1 VSLGFGGCF
10 FGKDNDMYRKDTLSN
25 GIRVVSETLPK
36 SRSVSIGVWVKVGS
50 RHESPEIGGISHF
63 IEHLFFKGTKKR
75 TAKDIAIEMDSL
87 GGEMNAFTSQET
99 TTYYAKVVD
108 EHLPVA
114 IDILSDILL
123 GSKFDPA
130 EMEKE
135 RKVILEEIKGVED
148 TPDDY
153 IHELF
158 TNTVWPDN
166 SLGRPIL
173 GTKDTIKA
181 LKHEDIIRYI
191 DKYYCPKEIVI
202 SVAGN
207 FEHARLVE
215 LLNASF
221 GTLSRTGTPKQEVA
235 PTFTRSLFVK
245 KKQLEQVQLC
255 IGCKGLQYA
264 HEDRFVISALN
275 TVLGNSMSSRL
286 FQEVREQNALA
297 YSIYSYVTSY
307 RDAGLLTV
315 YAGTDPT
322 SALEA
327 VRLVIKE
334 FKKLRDEGI
343 TPAEE
348 LRVKNQVK
356 GSLVLSLE
364 SSNSHMSRLA
374 RQEIYYGK
382 YLSMD
387 DIIKGVE
394 KVSREHVQRLA
405 QQLFVPENLTLAVL
419 GPLAKSDVP
428 DSVLAI

>member
-1 VSLGFGGCF
+1 
-10 FGKDNDMYRKDTLSN
+10 MYRKDTLSN

-36 SRSVSIGVWVKVGS
+36 SRSVSIGVWVKAGS
-50 RHESPEIGGISHF
+50 RHEPQEISGISHF
-63 IEHLFFKGTKKR
+63 IEHMFFKGTEKR

-123 GSKFDPA
+123 GSKFDPV

-153 IHELF
+153 IHEFF
-158 TNTVWPDN
+158 TSTVWPDN
-166 SLGRPIL
+166 PLGRPIL
-173 GTKDTIKA
+173 GTKETIKA
-181 LKHEDIIRYI
+181 LKHENIISYI
-191 DKYYCPKEIVI
+191 DQFYSPKEIVI

-207 FEHARLVE
+207 FEHERLIE
-215 LLNASF
+215 LLDASF
-221 GTLSRTGTPKQEVA
+221 GMLSRTGLPKKEVTPS
-235 PTFTRSLFVK
+235 FTHAVMVK
-245 KKQLEQVQLC
+245 KKQLEQVQVC
-255 IGCKGLQYA
+255 IGCKGLNYM
-264 HEDRFVISALN
+264 HDDRYVISALN

-307 RDAGLLTV
+307 RDTGLLTV
-315 YAGTDPT
+315 SAGADPT
-322 SALEA
+322 NALEV
-327 VRLVIKE
+327 VRLVIRE
-334 FKKLRDEGI
+334 FKNIKDEGI

-348 LRVKNQVK
+348 IRVKNQIK
-356 GSLVLSLE
+356 GNLILSFE

-374 RQEIYYGK
+374 RQEIYFGK
-382 YLSMD
+382 YISID

-394 KVSREHVQRLA
+394 KVTTDQVRRLA
-405 QQLFVPENLTLAVL
+405 QQLFTRENLSLAIL
-419 GPLAKSDVP
+419 GPLNRSDVP
-428 DSVLAI
+428 DSVLDI

>member
-1 VSLGFGGCF
+1 
-10 FGKDNDMYRKDTLSN
+10 MYRKDTLSN
-25 GIRVVSETLPK
+25 GVRVVSETLPK

-63 IEHLFFKGTKKR
+63 IEHLFFKGTEKR

-108 EHLPVA
+108 EHLPVV
-114 IDILSDILL
+114 IEILADILL
-123 GSKFDPA
+123 GARFDPV

-173 GTKDTIKA
+173 GTRDTIKA
-181 LKHEDIIRYI
+181 LKHNDIISYI
-191 DKYYCPKEIVI
+191 DNYYHPKEIVI

-207 FEHARLVE
+207 FEHTRLIE
-215 LLNASF
+215 LLNMHF
-221 GTLSRTGTPKQEVA
+221 GKLARVGVSKKEVTPA
-235 PTFTRSLFVK
+235 FTRAISVK

-255 IGCKGLQYA
+255 IGFKGLPYI

-286 FQEVREQNALA
+286 FQEIREQNALA
-297 YSIYSYVTSY
+297 YSIYSYVASY
-307 RDAGLLTV
+307 RDTGMLTV
-315 YAGTDPT
+315 YAGADP
-322 SALEA
+322 SNALEV
-327 VRLVIKE
+327 VRLVVKEFRKIKE
-334 FKKLRDEGI
+334 EGI

-348 LRVKNQVK
+348 LRVKNQIK
-356 GSLVLSLE
+356 GSLILSLE

-374 RQEIYYGK
+374 RQEIYFGK

-394 KVSREHVQRLA
+394 KVTTEQVQRLA
-405 QQLFVPENLTLAVL
+405 RQLFISENIALTIL
-419 GPLAKSDVP
+419 GPLSKADVP
-428 DSVLAI
+428 DAVLEI

>member
-1 VSLGFGGCF
+1 
-10 FGKDNDMYRKDTLSN
+10 MYRKDTLSN

-50 RHESPEIGGISHF
+50 RHEPPEIGGVSHF
-63 IEHLFFKGTKKR
+63 IEHLFFKGTQKR
-75 TAKDIAIEMDSL
+75 TAKDIAIEMDSI

-123 GSKFDPA
+123 GSKFDPV

-173 GTKDTIKA
+173 GTKDTIRS
-181 LKHEDIIRYI
+181 LKHDNIITYI
-191 DKYYCPKEIVI
+191 DNYYSPKEIVI

-207 FEHARLVE
+207 FEHARLIE
-215 LLNASF
+215 LLNTSF
-221 GTLSRTGTPKQEVA
+221 GRLSRTGIPKKEGTPVFNRAVA
-235 PTFTRSLFVK
+235 VK
-245 KKQLEQVQLC
+245 KKQLEQAQLC
-255 IGCKGLQYA
+255 IGCKGLNYT
-264 HEDRFVISALN
+264 HEDRYVISALN

-286 FQEVREQNALA
+286 FQEIREQNALA

-307 RDAGLLTV
+307 RDTGLLTV
-315 YAGTDPT
+315 YAGTDP
-322 SALEA
+322 SNALEVA
-327 VRLVIKE
+327 RLVLKE
-334 FKKLRDEGI
+334 FRKITEEGI
-343 TPAEE
+343 TSAEE
-348 LRVKNQVK
+348 TRVKNQIK

-364 SSNSHMSRLA
+364 SSNSHMSRIA
-374 RQEIYYGK
+374 RQEMYYGK

-387 DIIKGVE
+387 DIIRGVE
-394 KVSREHVQRLA
+394 KVTAGQVQRLA
-405 QQLFVPENLTLAVL
+405 QQLFSRENISLAML
-419 GPLAKSDVP
+419 GPLSRAEVP
-428 DSVLAI
+428 DSVLEI

>member
-1 VSLGFGGCF
+1 
-10 FGKDNDMYRKDTLSN
+10 MYRKDTLTN

-50 RHESPEIGGISHF
+50 RHEPEEIGGTSHF
-63 IEHLFFKGTKKR
+63 IEHLFFKGTEKR
-75 TAKDIAIEMDSL
+75 TAKDIAIEMDSI

-108 EHLPVA
+108 EHLPMA

-123 GSKFDPA
+123 HSKFDPL

-158 TNTVWPDN
+158 TNTVWAGN

-173 GTKDTIKA
+173 GTRDTIKA
-181 LKHEDIIRYI
+181 LKHKDIVSYI
-191 DKYYCPKEIVI
+191 DNYYSPKEIVI

-207 FEHARLVE
+207 FEHARLIE

-221 GTLSRTGTPKQEVA
+221 GKFARGGVAKNEVTPVFNQAIV
-235 PTFTRSLFVK
+235 VK
-245 KKQLEQVQLC
+245 KKQLEQVQIC
-255 IGCKGLQYA
+255 VGCKGMQYT
-264 HEDRFVISALN
+264 HDDRFVISALN

-286 FQEVREQNALA
+286 FQEIREQNALA
-297 YSIYSYVTSY
+297 YSIFSYVTSY
-307 RDAGLLTV
+307 RDTGLLTV
-315 YAGTDPT
+315 YAGADP
-322 SALEA
+322 SNALEV
-327 VRLVIKE
+327 VRLVTKE
-334 FKKLRDEGI
+334 FGKIKDEGI

-348 LRVKNQVK
+348 TRVRNQIK

-364 SSNSHMSRLA
+364 SSTSHMSRLA
-374 RQEIYYGK
+374 RQEIYFGK

-394 KVSREHVQRLA
+394 KVTAEQVQRLA
-405 QQLFVPENLTLAVL
+405 GQLFTRENISLTIL
-419 GPLAKSDVP
+419 GPLSKTDVP
-428 DSVLAI
+428 DGVLEI

>member
-1 VSLGFGGCF
+1 
-10 FGKDNDMYRKDTLSN
+10 MYRKDTLSN

-50 RHESPEIGGISHF
+50 RHEPPEFGGISHF
-63 IEHLFFKGTKKR
+63 IEHLFFKGTQKR
-75 TAKDIAIEMDSL
+75 TAKDIAIEMDSI

-99 TTYYAKVVD
+99 TTYYVKIVD

-114 IDILSDILL
+114 IDLLSDILL
-123 GSKFDPA
+123 GSRFDPL

-158 TNTVWPDN
+158 TSTVWPDN
-166 SLGRPIL
+166 PLGSPIL
-173 GTKDTIKA
+173 GTRETIKG
-181 LKHEDIIRYI
+181 LKHKDIISYI
-191 DKYYCPKEIVI
+191 DSYYSPREIVI

-215 LLNASF
+215 LLNTSF
-221 GTLSRTGTPKQEVA
+221 GKLSRSGVPKKEAA
-235 PTFTRSLFVK
+235 PAFTHALAVK

-255 IGCKGLQYA
+255 LGCKGLHYT
-264 HEDRFVISALN
+264 HEDRYVISALN

-286 FQEVREQNALA
+286 FQEIREQNALA

-307 RDAGLLTV
+307 RDTGLLTV
-315 YAGTDPT
+315 YAGTDPAN
-322 SALEA
+322 ALEA
-327 VRLVIKE
+327 VRLVLKE
-334 FKKLRDEGI
+334 FKKIKDEGI

-348 LRVKNQVK
+348 TRVKNQIK

-364 SSNSHMSRLA
+364 SSNSHMSRIA
-374 RQEIYYGK
+374 RQEIYFGK

-394 KVSREHVQRLA
+394 KVTAEQVQHLA
-405 QQLFVPENLTLAVL
+405 QQLFSRDNIALTVL
-419 GPLAKSDVP
+419 GPLSRVEVP
-428 DSVLAI
+428 DSVLEI

>member
-1 VSLGFGGCF
+1 
-10 FGKDNDMYRKDTLSN
+10 MYRKDTLSN

-50 RHESPEIGGISHF
+50 RHEPQEIGGISHF
-63 IEHLFFKGTKKR
+63 IEHLFFKGTEKR

-114 IDILSDILL
+114 VDILSDILL
-123 GSKFDPA
+123 GSKFDPI

-153 IHELF
+153 IHEFF

-166 SLGRPIL
+166 PLGRPIL
-173 GTKDTIKA
+173 GTKETIKA
-181 LKHEDIIRYI
+181 LKHEDIISYI
-191 DKYYCPKEIVI
+191 DRYYSPKEIVI

-207 FEHARLVE
+207 FEHARLIE
-215 LLNASF
+215 LLNTSF
-221 GTLSRTGTPKQEVA
+221 GRLSRAGIPKKEETPEFSHSVA
-235 PTFTRSLFVK
+235 VR
-245 KKQLEQVQLC
+245 KKQLEQVQVC
-255 IGCKGLQYA
+255 IGCRGMNYT
-264 HEDRFVISALN
+264 HEDRYVISALN

-307 RDAGLLTV
+307 RDTGLLTV

-322 SALEA
+322 NTLE
-327 VRLVIKE
+327 VLRLVTRELKKIK
-334 FKKLRDEGI
+334 DEGI
-343 TPAEE
+343 TQAEE
-348 LRVKNQVK
+348 MRVKNQIK
-356 GSLVLSLE
+356 GALVLSLE

-374 RQEIYYGK
+374 RQEIYFGK
-382 YLSMD
+382 YISID

-394 KVSREHVQRLA
+394 KVTSEQVQLLA
-405 QQLFVPENLTLAVL
+405 QQLFTRENISLAIL
-419 GPLAKSDVP
+419 GPLSRADVP
-428 DSVLAI
+428 DSVLEI

>member
-1 VSLGFGGCF
+1 
-10 FGKDNDMYRKDTLSN
+10 MYRKDTLTN

-50 RHESPEIGGISHF
+50 RHEPEEISGTSHF
-63 IEHLFFKGTKKR
+63 IEHLFFKGTQKR
-75 TAKDIAIEMDSL
+75 TAKDIAIEMDSI

-123 GSKFDPA
+123 HSKFDPL

-158 TNTVWPDN
+158 TNTVWAGN

-173 GTKDTIKA
+173 GTRDTIKA
-181 LKHEDIIRYI
+181 LKHKDIVSYI
-191 DKYYCPKEIVI
+191 DNYYSPKEIVI

-207 FEHARLVE
+207 FEHVRLIE

-221 GTLSRTGTPKQEVA
+221 GKLARGGIAKKEVTPG
-235 PTFTRSLFVK
+235 FTQAIAVK
-245 KKQLEQVQLC
+245 KKQLEQVQIC
-255 IGCKGLQYA
+255 IGCKGMHYT
-264 HEDRFVISALN
+264 HEDRFVLSALN
-275 TVLGNSMSSRL
+275 TVMGNSMSSRL
-286 FQEVREQNALA
+286 FQEIREQNALA

-307 RDAGLLTV
+307 RDTGLLTV
-315 YAGTDPT
+315 YAGASP
-322 SALEA
+322 SNALEV

-334 FKKLRDEGI
+334 FKKIKDEGI

-348 LRVKNQVK
+348 TRVRNQIK

-364 SSNSHMSRLA
+364 SSTSHMSRLA
-374 RQEIYYGK
+374 RQEIYFGK

-394 KVSREHVQRLA
+394 KVTAEQVQRLA
-405 QQLFVPENLTLAVL
+405 GQLFTRENISLTIL
-419 GPLAKSDVP
+419 GPLSKTDVP
-428 DSVLAI
+428 DGVLEI

>member
-1 VSLGFGGCF
+1 
-10 FGKDNDMYRKDTLSN
+10 MYRKDTLTN

-50 RHESPEIGGISHF
+50 RHEPEEIGGTSHF
-63 IEHLFFKGTKKR
+63 IEHLFFKGTEKR
-75 TAKDIAIEMDSL
+75 TAKDIAIEMDSM

-123 GSKFDPA
+123 HSKFDPL

-158 TNTVWPDN
+158 TNTVWAGN

-173 GTKDTIKA
+173 GTRDTIKA
-181 LKHEDIIRYI
+181 LKHKDIVSYI
-191 DKYYCPKEIVI
+191 DNYYSPKEIVI

-207 FEHARLVE
+207 FDHARLIE

-221 GTLSRTGTPKQEVA
+221 GKLARGGMAKKEVT
-235 PTFTRSLFVK
+235 PTFMQAIAVK
-245 KKQLEQVQLC
+245 KKQLEQVQIC
-255 IGCKGLQYA
+255 IGCKGMQYT

-275 TVLGNSMSSRL
+275 TVMGNSMSSRL
-286 FQEVREQNALA
+286 FQEIREQNALA

-307 RDAGLLTV
+307 RDTGLLTV
-315 YAGTDPT
+315 YAGADP
-322 SALEA
+322 SNALEV

-334 FKKLRDEGI
+334 FRKIKAKVRNTDPEHQLLSGTVQAINEQLAASPETVNKDALG
-343 TPAEE
+343 AGWM
-348 LRVKNQVK
+348 LRVRPSKPADLN
-356 GSLVLSLE
+356 SLLGIDEAQRVVRACLERPVHCACRARLSTCWWT
-364 SSNSHMSRLA
+364 RA
-374 RQEIYYGK
+374 RCPVCRT
-382 YLSMD
+382 S
-387 DIIKGVE
+387 
-394 KVSREHVQRLA
+394 
-405 QQLFVPENLTLAVL
+405 
-419 GPLAKSDVP
+419 
-428 DSVLAI
+428 

>member
-1 VSLGFGGCF
+1 
-10 FGKDNDMYRKDTLSN
+10 MYRKDTLTN

-36 SRSVSIGVWVKVGS
+36 SRSISIGVWVKVGS
-50 RHESPEIGGISHF
+50 RHEPEEIGGVSHF
-63 IEHLFFKGTKKR
+63 IEHLFFKGTETR
-75 TAKDIAIEMDSL
+75 TAKDIAIEMDSI

-108 EHLPVA
+108 EHLAVA
-114 IDILSDILL
+114 VDILSDILL
-123 GSKFDPA
+123 HSKFDPL

-158 TNTVWPDN
+158 TNTVWAGN

-173 GTKDTIKA
+173 GTRDTIKA
-181 LKHEDIIRYI
+181 LKHKDIVSYI
-191 DKYYCPKEIVI
+191 DKYYSPKEIVI

-215 LLNASF
+215 LLNTSF
-221 GTLSRTGTPKQEVA
+221 GKLARGGVAKKEVTPI
-235 PTFTRSLFVK
+235 FTQAIAVK
-245 KKQLEQVQLC
+245 KKQLEQVQICL
-255 IGCKGLQYA
+255 GCKGMQYT

-286 FQEVREQNALA
+286 FQEIREQNALA
-297 YSIYSYVTSY
+297 YSIFSYVTSY
-307 RDAGLLTV
+307 RDTGLLTV
-315 YAGTDPT
+315 YAGADPAN
-322 SALEA
+322 ALEV
-327 VRLVIKE
+327 VRLVTKE
-334 FKKLRDEGI
+334 FSKIKDEGI
-343 TPAEE
+343 THAEE
-348 LRVKNQVK
+348 TRVKNQIK

-364 SSNSHMSRLA
+364 SSTSHMSRLA
-374 RQEIYYGK
+374 RQEIYFGK

-394 KVSREHVQRLA
+394 KVTAEQVQGLA
-405 QQLFVPENLTLAVL
+405 RQLFTGDNISLTIL
-419 GPLAKSDVP
+419 GPLNKADVP
-428 DSVLAI
+428 DGVLEI

>member
-1 VSLGFGGCF
+1 
-10 FGKDNDMYRKDTLSN
+10 MYRKDTLSN

-36 SRSVSIGVWVKVGS
+36 SRSISIGVWVKVGS
-50 RHESPEIGGISHF
+50 RHEAQEIGGISHF
-63 IEHLFFKGTKKR
+63 IEHLFFKGTEKR

-87 GGEMNAFTSQET
+87 GGEMNAFTTQET

-123 GSKFDPA
+123 GSKFDPV

-135 RKVILEEIKGVED
+135 RKIILEEIKGVED

-158 TNTVWPDN
+158 TKTVWPDN

-173 GTKDTIKA
+173 GTKETIKA
-181 LKHEDIIRYI
+181 LTHKDIISYI
-191 DKYYCPKEIVI
+191 DHYYSPKEIVI

-221 GTLSRTGTPKQEVA
+221 GKLSRSGDPKKESA
-235 PTFTRSLFVK
+235 PTFTHAVEVK
-245 KKQLEQVQLC
+245 KKQLEQVQVC
-255 IGCKGLQYA
+255 MGCRGLYYT
-264 HEDRFVISALN
+264 HEDRYVISALN

-307 RDAGLLTV
+307 RDTGLLTV
-315 YAGTDPT
+315 YAGADP
-322 SALEA
+322 SNALEV
-327 VRLVIKE
+327 VRLVLKE
-334 FKKLRDEGI
+334 FKEIKEKGI

-348 LRVKNQVK
+348 KRIKNQIK

-374 RQEIYYGK
+374 RQEIYFGK

-394 KVSREHVQRLA
+394 KVTAAQVQDLA
-405 QQLFVPENLTLAVL
+405 RQLFTRENISLAIL
-419 GPLAKSDVP
+419 GPLSKADVP
-428 DSVLAI
+428 DSVLEI

>member
-1 VSLGFGGCF
+1 
-10 FGKDNDMYRKDTLSN
+10 MYRKDTLAN

-36 SRSVSIGVWVKVGS
+36 SRSISIGVWVKVGS
-50 RHESPEIGGISHF
+50 RHEPPEIGGVSHF
-63 IEHLFFKGTKKR
+63 IEHLFFKGTEKR
-75 TAKDIAIEMDSL
+75 TAKDIAIEMDSI
-87 GGEMNAFTSQET
+87 GGEMNAFTAQET

-108 EHLPVA
+108 EHLPVV

-123 GSKFDPA
+123 GSKFDPV

-148 TPDDY
+148 TPDDF
-153 IHELF
+153 IHEFF

-173 GTKDTIKA
+173 GTKETIKA
-181 LKHEDIIRYI
+181 LKHKDIIAYI
-191 DKYYCPKEIVI
+191 DDYYSPKEIVI

-207 FEHARLVE
+207 FEHDRLIE

-221 GTLSRTGTPKQEVA
+221 GKLSRAGVPKKEVTPD
-235 PTFTRSLFVK
+235 FTRAVAVR
-245 KKQLEQVQLC
+245 KKQLEQVQICL
-255 IGCKGLQYA
+255 GCKGLQYT

-307 RDAGLLTV
+307 RDTGLLTV
-315 YAGTDPT
+315 YAGADP
-322 SALEA
+322 SNALEV
-327 VRLVIKE
+327 VRLVLKEIRKIKE
-334 FKKLRDEGI
+334 EGI

-348 LRVKNQVK
+348 TRVKNQIK

-364 SSNSHMSRLA
+364 SSNSHMSRIA
-374 RQEIYYGK
+374 RQEIYFGK

-394 KVSREHVQRLA
+394 KVTAEQVQHLAQRLFL
-405 QQLFVPENLTLAVL
+405 QENISLAIL
-419 GPLAKSDVP
+419 GPLSRTDVP
-428 DSVLAI
+428 DGVLEI

>member
-1 VSLGFGGCF
+1 
-10 FGKDNDMYRKDTLSN
+10 
-25 GIRVVSETLPK
+25 VSETLPK

-50 RHESPEIGGISHF
+50 RHEPQEIGGISHF
-63 IEHLFFKGTKKR
+63 IEHMFFKGTEKR
-75 TAKDIAIEMDSL
+75 SAKDIAIEMDSL

-123 GSKFDPA
+123 GSKFDPV

-153 IHELF
+153 IHEFF
-158 TNTVWPDN
+158 TSTVWPDN
-166 SLGRPIL
+166 PLGRPIL
-173 GTKDTIKA
+173 GTKETIKA
-181 LKHEDIIRYI
+181 LKHENIISYI
-191 DKYYCPKEIVI
+191 DRYYSPKEIVI

-207 FEHARLVE
+207 FEHARLIE
-215 LLNASF
+215 LLNVSF
-221 GTLSRTGTPKQEVA
+221 GKLSRTGDPKKEMTPA
-235 PTFTRSLFVK
+235 FTPAIAVR
-245 KKQLEQVQLC
+245 KKQLEQVQVC
-255 IGCKGLQYA
+255 IGCRGLNYT
-264 HEDRFVISALN
+264 HEDRYVISALN

-307 RDAGLLTV
+307 RDTGLLTV
-315 YAGTDPT
+315 SAGADP
-322 SALEA
+322 SNALEV
-327 VRLVIKE
+327 VRLVTRE
-334 FKKLRDEGI
+334 FKKIKDEGI

-348 LRVKNQVK
+348 IRVKNQIK
-356 GSLVLSLE
+356 GNLILSLE

-374 RQEIYYGK
+374 RQEIYFGK
-382 YLSMD
+382 YISID

-394 KVSREHVQRLA
+394 KVTTEQVQRLA
-405 QQLFVPENLTLAVL
+405 QQLFTRENLSLAIL
-419 GPLAKSDVP
+419 GPLSRADVP
-428 DSVLAI
+428 DSVLEI

>member
-1 VSLGFGGCF
+1 
-10 FGKDNDMYRKDTLSN
+10 MYRKDTLSN

-50 RHESPEIGGISHF
+50 RHEPPEIGGISHF
-63 IEHLFFKGTKKR
+63 IEHLFFKGTEKR
-75 TAKDIAIEMDSL
+75 TAKDIAIEMDSI

-123 GSKFDPA
+123 GSRFDPV

-148 TPDDY
+148 TPDDF

-158 TNTVWPDN
+158 TSTVWPDN
-166 SLGRPIL
+166 PLGRPIL
-173 GTKDTIKA
+173 GTKETIKG
-181 LKHEDIIRYI
+181 LKHANILSYI
-191 DKYYCPKEIVI
+191 DDYYSPREIVI

-207 FEHARLVE
+207 FEHARLID
-215 LLNASF
+215 LLDTSF
-221 GTLSRTGTPKQEVA
+221 GRLSRTGISKKESTPLFA
-235 PTFTRSLFVK
+235 NSLSVK

-255 IGCKGLQYA
+255 IGCKGLNYT
-264 HEDRFVISALN
+264 HEDRYVISALN
-275 TVLGNSMSSRL
+275 SVLGNSMSSRL
-286 FQEVREQNALA
+286 FQEIREQNALA

-307 RDAGLLTV
+307 RDTGLLTV

-322 SALEA
+322 NTLE
-327 VRLVIKE
+327 VIRLVLREFRKIKE
-334 FKKLRDEGI
+334 EGI

-348 LRVKNQVK
+348 TRVKNQIK

-364 SSNSHMSRLA
+364 SSNSYMSRLA
-374 RQEIYYGK
+374 RQEIYFGK

-387 DIIKGVE
+387 EIIKGVE
-394 KVSREHVQRLA
+394 KVTADQVRRLA
-405 QQLFVPENLTLAVL
+405 QQLFSPGNISLTIL
-419 GPLAKSDVP
+419 GPLSRSDVP
-428 DSVLAI
+428 DSVLEI

>member
-1 VSLGFGGCF
+1 
-10 FGKDNDMYRKDTLSN
+10 MYRKDTLSN
-25 GIRVVSETLPK
+25 GVRVVSETLPK

-50 RHESPEIGGISHF
+50 RHEPPAIGGISHF
-63 IEHLFFKGTKKR
+63 IEHMFFKGTGKR
-75 TAKDIAIEMDSL
+75 SAKDIAIEMDSI

-108 EHLPVA
+108 EHLPVVIEILA
-114 IDILSDILL
+114 DILI
-123 GSKFDPA
+123 GAKFDPV

-173 GTKDTIKA
+173 GTRETIKE
-181 LKHEDIIRYI
+181 LKHNDIVSYI
-191 DKYYCPKEIVI
+191 DSYYHPKEIVI

-207 FEHARLVE
+207 FEHARLIE
-215 LLNASF
+215 LLDLHF
-221 GTLSRTGTPKQEVA
+221 GKLARTGIAKKEATPA
-235 PTFTRSLFVK
+235 FTRAVTVK

-255 IGCKGLQYA
+255 IGCKGLNYT

-307 RDAGLLTV
+307 RDTGLLTV
-315 YAGTDPT
+315 YAGTDP
-322 SALEA
+322 SNALEV
-327 VRLVIKE
+327 VRLVVKEMKNIKE
-334 FKKLRDEGI
+334 EGI

-348 LRVKNQVK
+348 LRVKNQIK
-356 GSLVLSLE
+356 GSLILSLE

-374 RQEIYYGK
+374 RQEIYFGK

-387 DIIKGVE
+387 DIIKGVD
-394 KVSREHVQRLA
+394 KVTAEQAQRLA
-405 QQLFVPENLTLAVL
+405 QQLFTSENTSLTIL
-419 GPLAKSDVP
+419 GPLNKTDVP
-428 DSVLAI
+428 DEVLEI

>member
-1 VSLGFGGCF
+1 
-10 FGKDNDMYRKDTLSN
+10 MYRKDTLTN

-36 SRSVSIGVWVKVGS
+36 SRSISIGVWVKVGS
-50 RHESPEIGGISHF
+50 RHEPEEIGGVSHF
-63 IEHLFFKGTKKR
+63 IEHLFFKGTETR
-75 TAKDIAIEMDSL
+75 TAKDIAIEMDSI

-123 GSKFDPA
+123 RSKFDPR

-153 IHELF
+153 IHEF
-158 TNTVWPDN
+158 FNNTVWADN

-173 GTKDTIKA
+173 GTRDTIKA
-181 LKHEDIIRYI
+181 LKHKDIVSYI
-191 DKYYCPKEIVI
+191 DDYYSPKEIVI

-207 FEHARLVE
+207 FEHARLIE

-221 GTLSRTGTPKQEVA
+221 GTLARGGVAKKEVTPA
-235 PTFTRSLFVK
+235 FHRAIAVK
-245 KKQLEQVQLC
+245 KKQLEQVQIC
-255 IGCKGLQYA
+255 VGCKGMPYT

-286 FQEVREQNALA
+286 FQEIREQNALA
-297 YSIYSYVTSY
+297 YSIFSYVTSY
-307 RDAGLLTV
+307 RDTGLLTV
-315 YAGTDPT
+315 YAGADP
-322 SALEA
+322 SNALEV
-327 VRLVIKE
+327 VRLVTRELGKIK
-334 FKKLRDEGI
+334 DEGI
-343 TPAEE
+343 TSAEE
-348 LRVKNQVK
+348 TRVRNQIK

-364 SSNSHMSRLA
+364 SSTSHMSRLA
-374 RQEIYYGK
+374 RQEIYFGK

-394 KVSREHVQRLA
+394 KVTAEQVQRVA
-405 QQLFVPENLTLAVL
+405 RQLFTGENTSLTIL
-419 GPLAKSDVP
+419 GPLNKADVP
-428 DSVLAI
+428 DGVLEI

>member
-1 VSLGFGGCF
+1 
-10 FGKDNDMYRKDTLSN
+10 MYRKDTLSN

-50 RHESPEIGGISHF
+50 RHEPPEIGGISHF
-63 IEHLFFKGTKKR
+63 IEHMFFKGTGKR
-75 TAKDIAIEMDSL
+75 SAKDIAIEMDSI

-99 TTYYAKVVD
+99 TTFYAKVVD
-108 EHLPVA
+108 EHLPVV
-114 IDILSDILL
+114 IEILADILL
-123 GSKFDPA
+123 GAKFDPV

-158 TNTVWPDN
+158 TSTVWPDN

-173 GTKDTIKA
+173 GTRETIRA
-181 LKHEDIIRYI
+181 LKHNDIVSYI
-191 DKYYCPKEIVI
+191 DSYYQPKEIVI

-207 FEHARLVE
+207 FEHARLIE
-215 LLNASF
+215 LLDGHF
-221 GTLSRTGTPKQEVA
+221 GKLARAGIAKKESA
-235 PTFTRSLFVK
+235 PAFTRAVTVK

-255 IGCKGLQYA
+255 IGCKGLHYA

-286 FQEVREQNALA
+286 FQEIREQNALA

-307 RDAGLLTV
+307 RDTGLLTV
-315 YAGTDPT
+315 YAGTDP
-322 SALEA
+322 SNALEV
-327 VRLVIKE
+327 VRLVVKEMEKIKE
-334 FKKLRDEGI
+334 EGI
-343 TPAEE
+343 TAAEE
-348 LRVKNQVK
+348 LRVKNQIK
-356 GSLVLSLE
+356 GSLILSLE

-374 RQEIYYGK
+374 RQEMYFGK

-394 KVSREHVQRLA
+394 KVTAEQAQLLA
-405 QQLFVPENLTLAVL
+405 KQLFTRENTSLTIL
-419 GPLAKSDVP
+419 GPLSKTDVP
-428 DSVLAI
+428 DTVLDV

>member
-1 VSLGFGGCF
+1 
-10 FGKDNDMYRKDTLSN
+10 MYRKDTLSN

-50 RHESPEIGGISHF
+50 RHEPEEIGGISHF
-63 IEHLFFKGTKKR
+63 IEHLFFKGTEKR

-114 IDILSDILL
+114 VDILSDILL
-123 GSKFDPA
+123 GSKFDPI

-153 IHELF
+153 IHEFF
-158 TNTVWPDN
+158 TSTVWPDN
-166 SLGRPIL
+166 PLGRPIL
-173 GTKDTIKA
+173 GTKETIKA
-181 LKHEDIIRYI
+181 LKHQDIISYI
-191 DKYYCPKEIVI
+191 EHYYSPKEIVI

-207 FEHARLVE
+207 FEHARLIE
-215 LLNASF
+215 LLDKSF
-221 GTLSRTGTPKQEVA
+221 GRLSRAGIPKKEATPAFSHAVA
-235 PTFTRSLFVK
+235 VR
-245 KKQLEQVQLC
+245 KKQLEQVQVC
-255 IGCKGLQYA
+255 IGCRGMNYM
-264 HEDRFVISALN
+264 HDDRYVISALN

-307 RDAGLLTV
+307 RDTGLLTV

-322 SALEA
+322 NTLE
-327 VRLVIKE
+327 VLRLVTRELKKIK
-334 FKKLRDEGI
+334 DEGI

-348 LRVKNQVK
+348 MRVKNQIK
-356 GSLVLSLE
+356 GNLVLSLE

-374 RQEIYYGK
+374 RQEIYFGK
-382 YLSMD
+382 YISID
-387 DIIKGVE
+387 DIIRGVE
-394 KVSREHVQRLA
+394 KVTAEQVQRLA
-405 QQLFVPENLTLAVL
+405 QQLFTRDNLSLAIL
-419 GPLAKSDVP
+419 GPLSRADVP
-428 DSVLAI
+428 DSVLEI

>member
-1 VSLGFGGCF
+1 
-10 FGKDNDMYRKDTLSN
+10 MYRKDTLSN

-50 RHESPEIGGISHF
+50 RHEPPEIGGISHF
-63 IEHLFFKGTKKR
+63 IEHMFFKGTGKR
-75 TAKDIAIEMDSL
+75 SAKDIAIEMDSI

-99 TTYYAKVVD
+99 TTFYAKVVD
-108 EHLPVA
+108 EHLPVV
-114 IDILSDILL
+114 IEILADILL
-123 GSKFDPA
+123 GAKFDPV

-158 TNTVWPDN
+158 TSTVWPDN

-173 GTKDTIKA
+173 GTRETIKA
-181 LKHEDIIRYI
+181 LKHNDIVSYI
-191 DKYYCPKEIVI
+191 DNYYQPKEIVI

-207 FEHARLVE
+207 FEHARLIE
-215 LLNASF
+215 LLDGHF
-221 GTLSRTGTPKQEVA
+221 GKLARTGIAKKESVPA
-235 PTFTRSLFVK
+235 FTRAVNVK

-255 IGCKGLQYA
+255 MGCKGLHYA

-286 FQEVREQNALA
+286 FQEIREQNALA

-307 RDAGLLTV
+307 RDTGLLTV
-315 YAGTDPT
+315 YAGTDP
-322 SALEA
+322 SNALEV
-327 VRLVIKE
+327 VRLVVKEMKKIKE
-334 FKKLRDEGI
+334 EGI
-343 TPAEE
+343 TAAEE
-348 LRVKNQVK
+348 LRVKNQIK
-356 GSLVLSLE
+356 GSLILSLE

-374 RQEIYYGK
+374 RQEMYFGK

-394 KVSREHVQRLA
+394 KVTAEQAQRLA
-405 QQLFVPENLTLAVL
+405 QQLFTRENISLTIL
-419 GPLAKSDVP
+419 GPLSKADVP
-428 DSVLAI
+428 DTVLDF

>member
-1 VSLGFGGCF
+1 
-10 FGKDNDMYRKDTLSN
+10 MYRKDTLAN

-50 RHESPEIGGISHF
+50 RHEPPQIGGISHF
-63 IEHLFFKGTKKR
+63 IEHLFFKGTEKR
-75 TAKDIAIEMDSL
+75 SAKDIAIEMDSL

-108 EHLPVA
+108 EHLPVV
-114 IDILSDILL
+114 IEILADILL
-123 GSKFDPA
+123 GAKFDPA

-181 LKHEDIIRYI
+181 LKHDDIISYI
-191 DKYYCPKEIVI
+191 GDYYSPKEIVI

-207 FEHARLVE
+207 FEHGRLLE
-215 LLNASF
+215 LLNAHF
-221 GTLSRTGTPKQEVA
+221 GKLARNGVPKKEATPAFAHAVSVQ
-235 PTFTRSLFVK
+235 

-255 IGCKGLQYA
+255 LGCKGLHYT
-264 HEDRFVISALN
+264 HEDRYTISALN

-286 FQEVREQNALA
+286 FQEVREQYALA
-297 YSIYSYVTSY
+297 YSIYSYVTFY
-307 RDAGLLTV
+307 RDTGLLTV
-315 YAGTDPT
+315 YAGTDP
-322 SALEA
+322 SNALEV
-327 VRLVIKE
+327 VRLVMKELKKIKE
-334 FKKLRDEGI
+334 EGI

-348 LRVKNQVK
+348 LRVKNQIK
-356 GSLVLSLE
+356 GNLILSLE
-364 SSNSHMSRLA
+364 SSNSHMSRIA
-374 RQEIYYGK
+374 RQEIYFGK

-394 KVSREHVQRLA
+394 KVTAEQVQRLA
-405 QQLFVPENLTLAVL
+405 RQLFSLENIALTIL
-419 GPLAKSDVP
+419 GPLNKADVP
-428 DSVLAI
+428 DTVLEI

>member
-1 VSLGFGGCF
+1 
-10 FGKDNDMYRKDTLSN
+10 MYRKDTLSN

-50 RHESPEIGGISHF
+50 RHEAPEIGGISHF
-63 IEHLFFKGTKKR
+63 IEHMFFKGTGKR
-75 TAKDIAIEMDSL
+75 SAKDIAIEMDSI

-108 EHLPVA
+108 EHLPVV
-114 IDILSDILL
+114 IEILADILL
-123 GSKFDPA
+123 GAKFDPA

-173 GTKDTIKA
+173 GTRETIKA
-181 LKHEDIIRYI
+181 LKHDDIVSYI
-191 DKYYCPKEIVI
+191 GNYYHPKEIVI

-207 FEHARLVE
+207 FEHARLIE
-215 LLNASF
+215 LLDGHF
-221 GTLSRTGTPKQEVA
+221 GKLARNGTAKKEATPA
-235 PTFTRSLFVK
+235 FTSAVSVK

-255 IGCKGLQYA
+255 LGCKGLYYT
-264 HEDRFVISALN
+264 HDERFVISALN

-286 FQEVREQNALA
+286 FQEIREQNALA

-307 RDAGLLTV
+307 RDTGLLTV
-315 YAGTDPT
+315 YAGTGPAN
-322 SALEA
+322 ALEV
-327 VRLVIKE
+327 VRLVVKEMKKIKE
-334 FKKLRDEGI
+334 EGI
-343 TPAEE
+343 TAAEE
-348 LRVKNQVK
+348 LRVKNQIK
-356 GSLVLSLE
+356 GSLILSLE

-374 RQEIYYGK
+374 RQEIYFGK

-394 KVSREHVQRLA
+394 KVTAEHVQRLA
-405 QQLFVPENLTLAVL
+405 QQLFTRENIALTIL
-419 GPLAKSDVP
+419 GPLGRADVP
-428 DSVLAI
+428 DSALEI

>member
-1 VSLGFGGCF
+1 
-10 FGKDNDMYRKDTLSN
+10 MYRKDTLTN

-36 SRSVSIGVWVKVGS
+36 SRSISIGVWVKVGS
-50 RHESPEIGGISHF
+50 RHEPEEIGGISHF
-63 IEHLFFKGTKKR
+63 IEHLFFKGTAKR
-75 TAKDIAIEMDSL
+75 TAKDIAIEMDSI

-123 GSKFDPA
+123 HSRFDPL

-135 RKVILEEIKGVED
+135 RKVILEEIKSVED

-158 TNTVWPDN
+158 TNTVWADN

-173 GTKDTIKA
+173 GTRDTIKA
-181 LKHEDIIRYI
+181 LKHKDIVSYI
-191 DKYYCPKEIVI
+191 ENYYSPKEIVI

-207 FEHARLVE
+207 FEHARLIE

-221 GTLSRTGTPKQEVA
+221 GKLARGGIAKKEVTPVFNRA
-235 PTFTRSLFVK
+235 IAVK
-245 KKQLEQVQLC
+245 KKQLEQVQIC
-255 IGCKGLQYA
+255 VGCRGLHYT

-286 FQEVREQNALA
+286 FQEIREQNALA

-307 RDAGLLTV
+307 RDTGLLTV
-315 YAGTDPT
+315 YAGADP
-322 SALEA
+322 SNALEV
-327 VRLVIKE
+327 VRLVTREFGKIKE
-334 FKKLRDEGI
+334 EGI
-343 TPAEE
+343 TSAEE
-348 LRVKNQVK
+348 TRVKNQIK

-364 SSNSHMSRLA
+364 SSTSHMSRLA
-374 RQEIYYGK
+374 RQEIYFGK

-394 KVSREHVQRLA
+394 KVTAEQVQSVAR
-405 QQLFVPENLTLAVL
+405 QLFTRENVSLTIL
-419 GPLAKSDVP
+419 GPLNKADIP
-428 DSVLAI
+428 DGVLEI

>member
-1 VSLGFGGCF
+1 
-10 FGKDNDMYRKDTLSN
+10 MYRKDTLSN

-50 RHESPEIGGISHF
+50 RHEPPEIGGISHF
-63 IEHLFFKGTKKR
+63 IEHMFFKGTGKR
-75 TAKDIAIEMDSL
+75 SAKDIAIEMDSI

-99 TTYYAKVVD
+99 TTFYAKVVD
-108 EHLPVA
+108 EHLPVV
-114 IDILSDILL
+114 IEILADILL
-123 GSKFDPA
+123 GAKFDPV

-158 TNTVWPDN
+158 TSTVWPDN

-173 GTKDTIKA
+173 GTRETIKA
-181 LKHEDIIRYI
+181 LKHNDIVSYI
-191 DKYYCPKEIVI
+191 DNYYQPKEIVI

-207 FEHARLVE
+207 FEHARLIE
-215 LLNASF
+215 LLDGHF
-221 GTLSRTGTPKQEVA
+221 GKLARTGIAKKESVPA
-235 PTFTRSLFVK
+235 FTRAVNVK

-255 IGCKGLQYA
+255 MGCKGLHYA

-286 FQEVREQNALA
+286 FQEIREQNALA

-307 RDAGLLTV
+307 RDTGLLTV
-315 YAGTDPT
+315 YAGTDP
-322 SALEA
+322 SNALEV
-327 VRLVIKE
+327 VRLVVKEMEKIKE
-334 FKKLRDEGI
+334 EGI
-343 TPAEE
+343 TAAEE
-348 LRVKNQVK
+348 LRVKNQIK
-356 GSLVLSLE
+356 GSLILSLE

-374 RQEIYYGK
+374 RQEMYFGK

-394 KVSREHVQRLA
+394 KVTAEQAQRLA
-405 QQLFVPENLTLAVL
+405 QQLFARENTSLTIL
-419 GPLAKSDVP
+419 GPLSKADVP
-428 DSVLAI
+428 DTVLDF